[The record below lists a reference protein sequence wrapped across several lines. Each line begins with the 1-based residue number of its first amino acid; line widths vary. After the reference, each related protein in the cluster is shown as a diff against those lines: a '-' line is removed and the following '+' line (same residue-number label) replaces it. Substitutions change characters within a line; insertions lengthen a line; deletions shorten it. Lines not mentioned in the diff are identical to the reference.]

1 MANKSFLIKVNQED
15 KIMLERIKKA
25 TNIPFS
31 KILRYLLN
39 LYFQDENISDSIVIQ
54 KYKFY
59 SNEKHTISI
68 KLTREEYENLKT
80 LCKENGFSSITKQAK
95 YLLLNSIHKEKFF
108 KNNEIEHFIKI
119 RSEMAKDYSNLYQL
133 LKALRGKNLIK
144 INDEVLINMINN
156 INTNTQIILES
167 FGKIVEKNKERI

>member
-1 MANKSFLIKVNQED
+1 MTNKSFLIKINQED

-39 LYFQDENISDSIVIQ
+39 LHFEDENTNNSPIIQ

-59 SNEKHTISI
+59 SNNEKHTISI
-68 KLTREEYENLKT
+68 KLTQEEYESLKI
-80 LCKENGFSSITKQAK
+80 LCKENGFKSVTKQIK

-108 KNNEIEHFIKI
+108 NNDAIEHFIKI

-133 LKALRGKNLIK
+133 LKALRGKNLVK
-144 INDEVLINMINN
+144 INDGALNNMIKN
-156 INTNTQIILES
+156 INANTQIILES
-167 FGKIVEKNKERI
+167 FGKIV

>member
-95 YLLLNSIHKEKFF
+95 FLLLNSIKNEKLFT
-108 KNNEIEHFIKI
+108 NIEIDEFIKTRTEI
-119 RSEMAKDYSNLYQL
+119 NAIGKNIYQL
-133 LKALRGKNLIK
+133 LKILRSGNSVK
-144 INDEVLINMINN
+144 INENN
-156 INTNTQIILES
+156 LNKTMDNIRDKIDILSDQLGAII
-167 FGKIVEKNKERI
+167 EKNNERI

>member
-1 MANKSFLIKVNQED
+1 MTNKSFLIKVSQED

-25 TNIPFS
+25 TNIPYS

-39 LYFQDENISDSIVIQ
+39 LHFEDEKTSNSLVIQ

-68 KLTREEYENLKT
+68 KLTQEEYESLKT
-80 LCKENGFSSITKQAK
+80 LCKENGFKSVTKQAK

-108 KNNEIEHFIKI
+108 KNNEIEHFVKI

-144 INDEVLINMINN
+144 INDEALINMIKN

-167 FGKIVEKNKERI
+167 FGKIV